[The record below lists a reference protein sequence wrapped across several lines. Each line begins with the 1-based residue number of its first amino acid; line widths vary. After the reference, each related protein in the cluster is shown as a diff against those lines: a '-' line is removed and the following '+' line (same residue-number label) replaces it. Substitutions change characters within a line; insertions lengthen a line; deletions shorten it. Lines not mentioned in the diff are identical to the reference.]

1 MRNKYSIEFE
11 SEIEEIATTKTLV
24 ELLEIAQ
31 NKYNYNITKNQL
43 RQYLSKRE
51 IKYKDY
57 DIKKVRDMG
66 KYIPIGTEFVKPDGM
81 TLIKI
86 SKDKWV
92 YKQRYIYEQYYG
104 VKLTSNY
111 YIIFMDQ
118 DRTNFSIDN
127 LRKITRHESSILSNQ
142 KMFSTNKDLTNLG
155 IITAKLMIK
164 TNNKKRELKK
174 TNK

>member
-11 SEIEEIATTKTLV
+11 SEIKEIATTKTLI

-43 RQYLSKRE
+43 RQYLSKRQ

-57 DIKKVRDMG
+57 DNTKANNMG
-66 KYIPIGTEFVKPDGM
+66 KYIPIGTEYVKPDGM
-81 TLIKI
+81 ILIKV
-86 SKDKWV
+86 SNNRWQ
-92 YKQRYIYEQYYG
+92 YKQRYIYEKYYN
-104 VKLTSNY
+104 VKLTSND

-142 KMFSTNKDLTNLG
+142 KMFSHNKDLTNLG

-164 TNNKKRELKK
+164 TNNKKRELKT